1 MTKLKIGLYFELQIQ
16 IIKQEKIFLLN
27 YMILFIKKKQ
37 STYFFINE
45 YSISII
51 S

>member
-37 STYFFINE
+37 STYFLLV
-45 YSISII
+45 ISY
-51 S
+51 